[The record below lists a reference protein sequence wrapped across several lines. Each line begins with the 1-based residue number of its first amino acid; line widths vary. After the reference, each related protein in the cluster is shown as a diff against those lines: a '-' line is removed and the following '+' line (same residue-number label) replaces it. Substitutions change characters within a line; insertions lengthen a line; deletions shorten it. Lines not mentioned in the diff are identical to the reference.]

1 MLTTIAVFVFVLVA
15 TFGVV
20 MLLTR
25 PTAVDRNINKRVA
38 GMKIAESERIYLGA
52 GIPEMLKGT
61 KLSHIAWI
69 DRLMQKW
76 NMFHTLRLL
85 LAQAESSWSV
95 ATVLM
100 ASLMLGAMAY
110 GIALYWVKDPIP
122 CLIVGLLGACLPI
135 FALRWKRASRLKKFD
150 KALPEAVDLMGRS
163 LRAGHS
169 ISAAIEIVGQEA
181 VEPLRG
187 EFREVY
193 RQQNFGLP
201 TRDAMLQLARRVPSP
216 DLRFLVTAIL
226 VQKETGGNLVEILEH
241 TSFVLRERV
250 RIRGEVGIY
259 TAQGRLT
266 GWILGLLPVV
276 MFLLINSVNPGYTA
290 LLLTDPLGRKM
301 TYAGIT
307 LIAIGALFIRKIVN
321 IKV

>member
-1 MLTTIAVFVFVLVA
+1 
-15 TFGVV
+15 
-20 MLLTR
+20 
-25 PTAVDRNINKRVA
+25 
-38 GMKIAESERIYLGA
+38 
-52 GIPEMLKGT
+52 MLKGT
-61 KLSHIAWI
+61 KLSRIVWI
-69 DRLMQKW
+69 DRLLQRW
-76 NMFHTLRLL
+76 DTFHTLRLL

-100 ASLMLGAMAY
+100 ASLVLGAMAY
-110 GIALYWVKDPIP
+110 GIALYWVKDPVP
-122 CLIVGLLGACLPI
+122 SLIVGLLGASLPTL
-135 FALRWKRASRLKKFD
+135 ALRWKRASRLQKFD

-201 TRDAMLQLARRVPSP
+201 TRDAMLQLARRVPSA

-290 LLLTDPLGRKM
+290 VLLTDPLGRKI

>member
-1 MLTTIAVFVFVLVA
+1 MLLTVSVFVFVLVA
-15 TFGVV
+15 TFALV
-20 MLLTR
+20 MVLTR
-25 PTAVDRNINKRVA
+25 PSAADRTLSKRVA
-38 GMKIAESERIYLGA
+38 GLKLGESDKIYLGT

-61 KLSHIAWI
+61 QLSHIPWV
-69 DRLMQKW
+69 DRLLQQCDA
-76 NMFHTLRLL
+76 FHALRLL

-95 ATVLM
+95 ATVMM
-100 ASLMLGAMAY
+100 ASVVLGAMAY
-110 GIALYWVKDPIP
+110 GIARFWIEDAIP
-122 CLIVGLLGACLPI
+122 SVVVGIVATGLPI
-135 FALRWKRASRLKKFD
+135 LVLRMKRSRRLNKFD
-150 KALPEAVDLMGRS
+150 KALPEAVELMGRS

-201 TRDAMLQLARRVPSP
+201 TRDAMLQLARRVPSA
-216 DLRFLVTAIL
+216 DLHFLVTAIL
-226 VQKETGGNLVEILEH
+226 VQKETGGNLVEILDH
-241 TSFVLRERV
+241 TSFVLRERL

-266 GWILGLLPVV
+266 GVLLCLLPVV
-276 MFLLINSVNPGYTA
+276 LFVLISWLNPQYSGVLLHDPVGKKLTYTGIAMMAIGGLLI
-290 LLLTDPLGRKM
+290 K
-301 TYAGIT
+301 
-307 LIAIGALFIRKIVN
+307 KIVN